1 MSERETLFRI
11 QELDIRIHASSESE
25 ENHPLKAV
33 LERLEEEKQTNR
45 EELEKLGNSLDE
57 AKAKQS
63 KQESETQRMD
73 EKLRKEEEKLYGGT
87 VGNPKELRG
96 LQAEVRA
103 IKKQKD
109 ALETEILEGRERL
122 DETTAVAN
130 DLEAKVEGLQ
140 AEIDSKR
147 NTLNEELAEIRHEL
161 ERLGEEKQGLR
172 SEVSEDLIELY
183 DELIKSKHSL
193 AVVRVVEGVCTGC
206 RVELPGMEYDRF
218 LKSDGVFRCSNCRR
232 ILIK

>member
-1 MSERETLFRI
+1 MSELETLFRI

-109 ALETEILEGRERL
+109 ALETEILEGMERL

-130 DLEAKVEGLQ
+130 DLEAKVEDLQ
-140 AEIDSKR
+140 AEIDGKR